1 MIRTILLLLSSITNI
16 TFIMYL
22 SQTILK
28 SWKKKVFLKLLILL
42 SSISSTTSTFIIYRS
57 QTILKVWKRK
67 KVFLV
72 IGTVICL
79 SPISGCA
86 DITDI
91 RIPAWAPL
99 SNIRFISLLQTTCSQ
114 LVTILLKN
122 ITKKNKNLSSNF
134 LLGIWRH
141 KFKVGQEKLLVH
153 TLRFVMC
160 HQIAVENVIWYAT
173 KFKQSISI

>member
-1 MIRTILLLLSSITNI
+1 M
-16 TFIMYL
+16 
-22 SQTILK
+22 
-28 SWKKKVFLKLLILL
+28 KKKGVLRVIN
-42 SSISSTTSTFIIYRS
+42 FIIVHQQHYFYFYYIPIADHFKS
-57 QTILKVWKRK
+57 MKEKKSILSRWYSDM
-67 KVFLV
+67 
-72 IGTVICL
+72 L
-79 SPISGCA
+79 SPISGFA

-99 SNIRFISLLQTTCSQ
+99 STIRFISLLQTTCSQ